1 MSTVS
6 ISIQASAGNIAEV
19 DRLSR
24 ELRRELLQL
33 DVDDVALAPGGKA
46 PADAKGDPVTVG
58 MLIVSLA
65 NSAGLVG
72 ICQVAR
78 GWVNRDQGRR
88 ITVKD
93 GKRTLEITG
102 ASSEQQQQ
110 VIDAFL
116 AKKPEKDD

>member
-6 ISIQASAGNIAEV
+6 IRIQASAGNIAEV

-24 ELRRELLQL
+24 ELRRELLRL